1 MFSASP
7 WTGRRKITDPQDDDI
22 EVYRTILKKE
32 VKDWHSSIISKKN
45 SEWLI
50 LQIVRPSDPSRTASR
65 NVFRLQGTVQSKLK
79 ADFNGDDRD
88 RYAFNVKL
96 YTQANS
102 H

>member
-1 MFSASP
+1 MYAVCPSTS
-7 WTGRRKITDPQDDDI
+7 RRRITDSQDDDL

-32 VKDWHSSIISKKN
+32 VKDWHSSIITKKN

-50 LQIVRPSDPSRTASR
+50 LQIVRPPDPSRAASR

-88 RYAFNVKL
+88 RYAHDAESIHV
-96 YTQANS
+96 ADV
-102 H
+102 